1 MATIGVQMMMLREQ
15 VEQTGAHEVLCRLN
29 ELGFDTVEVSQIPM
43 TAEALTQM
51 RRAADELGTVFGAL
65 SAGLGPGPNDSLLD
79 DVDKVVADARALGCT
94 RVRIG
99 MMPLPAFTSH
109 EALVAASRQAE
120 QAAIRL
126 ADEGITLSYHNH
138 HVEFARR
145 DGTTLLDTI
154 RSEAPSLTLEVDV
167 HWVQRGG
174 RDPVRTLEQLSGD
187 VELVHLKDY
196 RVAVP
201 TEQLLADVAGGGA
214 GGFMRAFTDLV
225 QFAEV
230 GEGSLDWP
238 EVVPAALAAGAQHLF
253 IEQDVQYGRDPYDCL
268 RTSREN
274 LVAMGFGHLL

>member
-1 MATIGVQMMMLREQ
+1 MATIGVQLMMLKEEVARS
-15 VEQTGAHEVLCRLN
+15 GAFEVLRRLRD
-29 ELGFDTVEVSQIPM
+29 LGLDTVEVSQVPM
-43 TAEALTQM
+43 TAQAVAQM

-79 DVDKVVADARALGCT
+79 DADKVVADARALGCT
-94 RVRIG
+94 RIRIG
-99 MMPLPAFTSH
+99 MMPLAAYTSH
-109 EALVAASRQAE
+109 EALVAASRQA
-120 QAAIRL
+120 QAAALRL
-126 ADEGITLSYHNH
+126 ADEGLSLSFHNH

-145 DGTTLLDTI
+145 GGTTLLDTI
-154 RSEAPSLTLEVDV
+154 RAEAPALKLEVDV

-187 VELVHLKDY
+187 VELVHLKDH
-196 RVAVP
+196 RVAAP
-201 TEQLLADVAGGGA
+201 TPELLERVERAGP

-253 IEQDVQYGRDPYDCL
+253 VEQDEQYGRDPFDCL
-268 RTSREN
+268 RTSRDN

>member
-1 MATIGVQMMMLREQ
+1 VATIGVQLMMLKEEVARS
-15 VEQTGAHEVLCRLN
+15 GPYEVLRRLRD
-29 ELGFDTVEVSQIPM
+29 LGLGTVEVSQVPM
-43 TAEALTQM
+43 TAQAVAQM

-79 DVDKVVADARALGCT
+79 DADKVVADARALGCT

-99 MMPLPAFTSH
+99 MMPLAAYTSH
-109 EALVAASRQAE
+109 EALVAASRQA
-120 QAAIRL
+120 QAAALRL
-126 ADEGITLSYHNH
+126 ADEGLVLAFHNH

-145 DGTTLLDTI
+145 GGTTLLDTI
-154 RSEAPSLTLEVDV
+154 RTEAPALRLEVDV

-196 RVAVP
+196 RVAAP
-201 TEQLLADVAGGGA
+201 TPELLERVERAGP
-214 GGFMRAFTDLV
+214 GGFMRAFTELV

-238 EVVPAALAAGAQHLF
+238 EVVPAALAAGARHLF
-253 IEQDVQYGRDPYDCL
+253 VEQDEQYGRDPFDCL
-268 RTSREN
+268 RTSRDH